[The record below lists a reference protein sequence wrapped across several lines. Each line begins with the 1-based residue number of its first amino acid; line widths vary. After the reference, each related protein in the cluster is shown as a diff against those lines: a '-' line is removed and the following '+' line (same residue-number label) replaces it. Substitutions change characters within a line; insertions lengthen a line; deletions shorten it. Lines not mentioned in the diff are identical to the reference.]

1 MKKTGVDYVKEESRE
16 YLEALSQAGYIIGN
30 MVLPGFFV
38 KKETQ
43 VYFNPM
49 LEIYD
54 MKSVETAEFLSVTA
68 RELLKTDYICAPS
81 KSKAKE
87 AWLEKCTLGKVYD
100 GKVIIEK
107 KEGLKEGRGSL
118 LECIRSQNAVPGM
131 EFFSLEIRGKKESPD
146 FRAGKPGGRLSL
158 LSESL
163 QTVWTGKNMIR
174 LFIVAGLE
182 AGEM

>member
-1 MKKTGVDYVKEESRE
+1 
-16 YLEALSQAGYIIGN
+16 
-30 MVLPGFFV
+30 
-38 KKETQ
+38 
-43 VYFNPM
+43 M

-54 MKSVETAEFLSVTA
+54 RKSVETAEFLSVTA
-68 RELLKTDYICAPS
+68 RELLKTDYIYAPS

-100 GKVIIEK
+100 GNVIIEK

-118 LECIRSQNAVPGM
+118 LECIRRQNAVPGM
-131 EFFSLEIRGKKESPD
+131 EFFSLRNQEERKKVLILSS
-146 FRAGKPGGRLSL
+146 GRLSL